1 MAVLTFL
8 IGSANAAGAEQKTD
22 PAGKGY
28 PLVFSEDFAKGADRW
43 TMTDPK
49 AWEVKKD
56 GEKSVLALV
65 GSSEYSPSVRSPR
78 SIAWINDLDIGS
90 FVLEVKVKQ
99 TGRDYGHR
107 DMCFFF
113 NKNGEVQYYYVH
125 IATEADPH
133 AHSIFK
139 VNEEPRVS
147 VVQERTEGWQWDDKY
162 HTVRIVRDAESGS
175 IDVYIDDMETPI
187 MHTIDKTFT
196 SGSLGIGSF
205 DDTGHFDE
213 VTIWGVEAGK

>member
-1 MAVLTFL
+1 
-8 IGSANAAGAEQKTD
+8 
-22 PAGKGY
+22 
-28 PLVFSEDFAKGADRW
+28 
-43 TMTDPK
+43 
-49 AWEVKKD
+49 
-56 GEKSVLALV
+56 
-65 GSSEYSPSVRSPR
+65 
-78 SIAWINDLDIGS
+78 LDIGS